1 MNAKKIFLIL
11 LVLAIAGIILLN
23 LWLLAGYRIIRQ
35 EITYLPDIS
44 VYNSGIIQNH
54 EKTVTYTIKSQYYTL
69 EVNSSGKVTVK
80 TPDNEVIMSDLTFFS
95 DYEDHQ
101 PSLGFFDIEVRK
113 ENDSTISIRGKEHQR
128 LLSILCLKPAETCQS
143 LKSVFPQNTILMS

>member
-54 EKTVTYTIKSQYYTL
+54 EKTVTYTIKSQ
-69 EVNSSGKVTVK
+69 
-80 TPDNEVIMSDLTFFS
+80 
-95 DYEDHQ
+95 
-101 PSLGFFDIEVRK
+101 
-113 ENDSTISIRGKEHQR
+113 
-128 LLSILCLKPAETCQS
+128 
-143 LKSVFPQNTILMS
+143 